1 VIAADVISLLRAQR
15 DEVVARIA
23 DEDAELAT
31 APEDRGEDLTPSQHP
46 ADVASDLTARE
57 TLLAT
62 ERTLRGQ
69 LLEIDDALD
78 RLARG
83 AYGVCIDCGAGIA
96 PGRLAV
102 RPQAAR
108 CITCQRHEE
117 RYG

>member
-1 VIAADVISLLRAQR
+1 VITLDVVARLQAERA
-15 DEVVARIA
+15 EMVARIA
-23 DEDAELAT
+23 AEDAVLAT
-31 APEDRGEDLTPSQHP
+31 APEDRGEDLTASQHP

-69 LLEIDDALD
+69 LREIDDALD

-83 AYGVCIDCGAGIA
+83 TYGVCIECGASIPA
-96 PGRLAV
+96 ARLAV

-108 CITCQRHEE
+108 CIACQRDEE
-117 RYG
+117 GA